1 MLFDEMGDREQIQF
15 WLEAVGKEKLGEGIR
30 IGEERGIRIGEA
42 RMQKMQTDMIRTML
56 QEGLEDSEILT
67 ITGVTPEY
75 LAPLKVQFAK
85 TETR

>member
-1 MLFDEMGDREQIQF
+1 MLFDENGDREQIQF

-75 LAPLKVQFAK
+75 LASLKVQFAK
-85 TETR
+85 TEK

>member
-75 LAPLKVQFAK
+75 LASLKVQFAK
-85 TETR
+85 TEK

>member
-56 QEGLEDSEILT
+56 REGTDDPYILKV
-67 ITGVTPEY
+67 TGVTPEY
-75 LAPLKVQFAK
+75 LTSLKKQLSEKAD
-85 TETR
+85 